1 MNLTIKYNRVSKRN
15 QQKIK
20 WEDREQIDLDNV
32 VREGL
37 SEAILLRRILNKEK
51 NQALQIF
58 GEKHSEQNSQQVQ
71 RAWDGKSHLMCP
83 RKRKEAYLTRMG
95 GVVRSQI
102 IKSL

>member
-58 GEKHSEQNSQQVQ
+58 GGKAFRAEQPAS
-71 RAWDGKSHLMCP
+71 A
-83 RKRKEAYLTRMG
+83 
-95 GVVRSQI
+95 
-102 IKSL
+102 KSLRWEESFDVSKKEKRSLFN

>member
-51 NQALQIF
+51 NQALQI
-58 GEKHSEQNSQQVQ
+58 
-71 RAWDGKSHLMCP
+71 
-83 RKRKEAYLTRMG
+83 
-95 GVVRSQI
+95 
-102 IKSL
+102 